1 MCARLGLHSDDA
13 VSWPVVASPH
23 YRLQATFRPL
33 CARKERE
40 RERGKE
46 RGWKGVTPSEDGR
59 RDATINPELTPSD
72 DDEDDDEDEE
82 ESRRR
87 RQREQVRTNCGRLT
101 FGPGDKFDYN
111 EREPRA
117 AAPWLARRALT
128 LRDSTN
134 VFWGR
139 RKRGVR
145 GRERERETYT
155 PDVRRCARAL

>member
-1 MCARLGLHSDDA
+1 MYVCALGFALRRCGFVAGGGLATLPPAGDFSA
-13 VSWPVVASPH
+13 PVRS
-23 YRLQATFRPL
+23 QG
-33 CARKERE
+33 
-40 RERGKE
+40 ERGKE

-117 AAPWLARRALT
+117 AALWLARRALT